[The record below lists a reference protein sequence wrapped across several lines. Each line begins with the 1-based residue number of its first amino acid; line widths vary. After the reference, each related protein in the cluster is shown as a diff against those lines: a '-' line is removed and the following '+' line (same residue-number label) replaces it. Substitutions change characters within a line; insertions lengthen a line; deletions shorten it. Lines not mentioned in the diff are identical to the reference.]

1 MIEVKQL
8 KKRYGQLEVLKG
20 IDLQLNAGDFVAVV
34 GPSGAGKTTLLQ
46 LLGTLDRP
54 DEGSIHYQGK
64 DLAKLKPKALAKIR
78 NQHIGFVF
86 QFHQLLPEF
95 SALENAMLP
104 ALITGKSKAQA
115 EKQAK
120 KWLEALNL
128 GHRLEHKPSAL
139 SGGEQQ
145 RVAIARAL
153 VNEPQLILADEP
165 SGNLDSQNAK
175 EVHDLLAQLNA
186 EYGFTLV
193 VVTHNPLLAEMAHKT
208 ITMKD
213 GKLHE

>member
-104 ALITGKSKAQA
+104 ALIAGKSKLAA

-120 KWLEALNL
+120 KWLEALHL
-128 GHRLEHKPSAL
+128 GHRLDHKPSAL

-175 EVHDLLAQLNA
+175 EVHDLLTQLNA
-186 EYGFTLV
+186 EHGFTLV